1 MKSFNT
7 YKTVGEYKF
16 FDSCRFCGSLNIK
29 IVVDLGLLPLAGGFI
44 KPKENKRV
52 TEKFYPLKL
61 VFCEDCFLLQVNSS
75 ISPDTLF
82 KNYFYFSSS
91 MKTLVQHFENIASDL
106 PKILPNPNDKFVV
119 EIGAN
124 DGAFIKALQKIGYKA
139 LGIDPA
145 ANVVKS
151 AIKNGIPILN
161 DYFTQKLAGKI
172 VKKYGRADSIYSFHS
187 MAHIENMHDV
197 IHGIK
202 TLLKKDGF
210 LAIEVHYLGD
220 LIREIQYDMIYHEHQ
235 FYYSL
240 LSLKNFFQQYEME
253 IFDVKHF
260 NVRGG
265 SIMYFVQNKGGG
277 KRVTKSVKDLLKQEK
292 MRKLDKAD
300 SYIRFSKKISL
311 RKKQLIL
318 LLNKLK
324 KDNKKVV
331 GYGAS
336 GRGTIIANY
345 SDLTNY
351 LDYIVDDAKAKQGSL
366 LPGTHHEIF
375 PSNKMIQDNVD
386 FAVLFAWPFLKEVKA
401 RNKNFRG
408 KFIIP
413 LPNVKIV

>member
-1 MKSFNT
+1 MKSASI
-7 YKTVGEYKF
+7 YKAVGEYKHF
-16 FDSCRFCGSLNIK
+16 ELCRFCGSNNIQMV
-29 IVVDLGLLPLAGGFI
+29 IDLGFMPLAGGFI
-44 KPKENKRV
+44 KNIKQKNE
-52 TEKFYPLKL
+52 EKVYPLQL
-61 VFCEDCFLLQVNSS
+61 TFCSDCFLLQANSS
-75 ISPDTLF
+75 INPDTLF
-82 KNYFYFSSS
+82 KYYFYFSSS
-91 MKTLVQHFENIASDL
+91 MKTLVEHFENIASDL

-124 DGAFIKALQKIGYKA
+124 DGAFITALQKNGYKA

-145 ANVVKS
+145 ANIVKS
-151 AIKNGIPILN
+151 AIRKGIPILN
-161 DYFTQKLAGKI
+161 DYFTESLARRI

-197 IHGIK
+197 LRGIK
-202 TLLKKDGF
+202 KLLKKDGF
-210 LAIEVHYLGD
+210 LAMEVHYLGD

-240 LSLKNFFQQYEME
+240 LSLSNFFKQYDME
-253 IFDVKHF
+253 IFDVKYF

-265 SIMYFVQNKGGG
+265 SIMFFVQNKGGG
-277 KRVTKSVKDLLKQEK
+277 RRVDKSVKDLLKQEK
-292 MRKLDKAD
+292 KQKLDMANT
-300 SYIRFSKKISL
+300 YIGFSKKISR

-324 KDNKKVV
+324 KDNNKVV

-345 SDLTNY
+345 SGLTNY